1 MVYPVAVA
9 PFRGRRILSGILIAT
24 LLLVVPAVDLFRCN
38 ADDPSPI
45 EQAESFL
52 SFNLVFNV
60 GQRSL
65 GLTREHPL
73 ETVVLRPFVPFTP
86 PRA

>member
-9 PFRGRRILSGILIAT
+9 PFRGRRILFGIFIAT
-24 LLLVVPAVDLFRCN
+24 LLLVVPAVGLCLN
-38 ADDPSPI
+38 PI
-45 EQAESFL
+45 DV

-60 GQRSL
+60 GQSSL